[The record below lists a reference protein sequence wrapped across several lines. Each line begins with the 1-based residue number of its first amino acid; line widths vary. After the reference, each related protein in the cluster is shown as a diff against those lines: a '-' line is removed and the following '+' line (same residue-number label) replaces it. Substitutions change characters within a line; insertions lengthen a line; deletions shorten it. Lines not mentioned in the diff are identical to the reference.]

1 VKLSPQRF
9 FELVDLQARMALKSE
24 ASRLFLSYA
33 WWIIEPILFVLV
45 FYFVFAVLLRTG
57 REDFLLFLVTGK
69 VPFMWFSKSVTQASN
84 TIFQN
89 RGLISQIDIPKAFFP
104 LASVQQSLY
113 REGPVFLLMLLVAV
127 LYGCYPG
134 WHWLLLLPLMLV
146 QYLLILAAS
155 CLGAVCVAR
164 LFDTR
169 MLINMGMMFLM
180 FTSGVFWDVSA
191 IQNAAM
197 KQWLL
202 WVNPLA
208 FLLDCYRKVIM
219 QSAAYDLVHLALLGI
234 VAAVALA
241 IILVWMHRCGRRIA
255 FWVVTA

>member
-1 VKLSPQRF
+1 
-9 FELVDLQARMALKSE
+9 MALKSE

-57 REDFLLFLVTGK
+57 REDFLLFLICGK
-69 VPFMWFSKSVTQASN
+69 VPFMWFSKSVTLASN

-89 RGLISQIDIPKAFFP
+89 RALISQIDIPKAFFP

-113 REGPVFLLMLLVAV
+113 REAPVFLLMLIVAV

-155 CLGAVCVAR
+155 CLGAICVAR
-164 LFDTR
+164 LLDTR
-169 MLINMGMMFLM
+169 MLINMGMMLLL
-180 FTSGVFWDVSA
+180 FTSGVFWDVSS
-191 IQNAAM
+191 IQNPYM
-197 KQWLL
+197 KELLL
-202 WVNPLA
+202 WLNPLA

-219 QSAAYDLVHLALLGI
+219 HSAHYDMVHLALLGL
-234 VAAVALA
+234 ACAVALWA
-241 IILVWMHRCGRRIA
+241 ILLWMQRRGRRIA
-255 FWVVTA
+255 SWVVTA

>member
-1 VKLSPQRF
+1 MKLSPRRF

-57 REDFLLFLVTGK
+57 REDFLLFLVCGK
-69 VPFMWFSKSVTQASN
+69 VPFMWFSKSVTLASN

-89 RGLISQIDIPKAFFP
+89 RALISQIDIPKAFFP

-113 REGPVFLLMLLVAV
+113 REAPVFLLMLLVAV
-127 LYGCYPG
+127 LYGFYPG

-155 CLGAVCVAR
+155 CLGAVSVAR
-164 LFDTR
+164 LLDMR
-169 MLINMGMMFLM
+169 MLINMGMLFLL
-180 FTSGVFWDVSA
+180 FTSGVFWDVSS
-191 IQNAAM
+191 IQNADL

-202 WVNPLA
+202 WLNPLA

-241 IILVWMHRCGRRIA
+241 IILVWMHHRGRRIA

>member
-1 VKLSPQRF
+1 L
-9 FELVDLQARMALKSE
+9 ELVDLQARMALKSE

-33 WWIIEPILFVLV
+33 WWIIEPVLFVLV

-57 REDFLLFLVTGK
+57 REDFLLFLVCGK
-69 VPFMWFSKSVTQASN
+69 VPFMWFSKSVTLASN
-84 TIFQN
+84 T
-89 RGLISQIDIPKAFFP
+89 ISQIDIPKAFFP

-113 REGPVFLLMLLVAV
+113 REAPVFLLMLLVAV

-155 CLGAVCVAR
+155 CLGAICVAR
-164 LFDTR
+164 LLDTR
-169 MLINMGMMFLM
+169 MLINMGMMFLL

-191 IQNAAM
+191 IQNADM

-208 FLLDCYRKVIM
+208 FLLDGYRKVIM
-219 QSAAYDLVHLALLGI
+219 QAAAYDLGHLALLGF

-241 IILVWMHRCGRRIA
+241 IILVWMHRRGRRIA

>member
-1 VKLSPQRF
+1 MKLSSRRF

-33 WWIIEPILFVLV
+33 WWIIEPVLFVLV

-57 REDFLLFLVTGK
+57 REDFLLFLICGK
-69 VPFMWFSKSVTQASN
+69 VPFMWFSKSVTLASN

-89 RGLISQIDIPKAFFP
+89 RALISQIDIPKAFFP

-113 REGPVFLLMLLVAV
+113 REVPVFLLMLLVAV

-134 WHWLLLLPLMLV
+134 WHWLLLLPLVFV

-155 CLGAVCVAR
+155 CLGAICVAR
-164 LFDTR
+164 LLDTR
-169 MLINMGMMFLM
+169 MLISMGMLFLL
-180 FTSGVFWDVSA
+180 FTSGVFWDVSS
-191 IQNAAM
+191 IQNVNARH
-197 KQWLL
+197 WLL
-202 WVNPLA
+202 WLNPMA

-219 QSAAYDLVHLALLGI
+219 QSAAYDLIHLALLGL
-234 VAAVALA
+234 VAAVVLGV
-241 IILVWMHRCGRRIA
+241 LLLWMRRCGRRIA
-255 FWVVTA
+255 SWVVTA